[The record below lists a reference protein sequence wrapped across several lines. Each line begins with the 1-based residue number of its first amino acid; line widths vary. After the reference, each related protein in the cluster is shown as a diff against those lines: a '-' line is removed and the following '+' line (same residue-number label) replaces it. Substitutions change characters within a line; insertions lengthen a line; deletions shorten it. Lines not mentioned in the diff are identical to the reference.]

1 MTRDDINRMAWKAG
15 KGQHTWEGT
24 LEDFARLV
32 AAAER
37 EACAKLCEQVFDEA
51 ETPAERSAA
60 EACAYAIRARGGD
73 A

>member
-1 MTRDDINRMAWKAG
+1 MNRDDINRMAWKAG

-37 EACAKLCEQVFDEA
+37 EACARVCEAFGQTLEVDVGPNFA
-51 ETPAERSAA
+51 E
-60 EACAYAIRARGGD
+60 AIRARGEP
-73 A
+73 